1 MAEIRSIYKDYPP
14 FLNKN
19 QQDFLISELMDYIE
33 VHGINIRITNLEQ
46 DKKPIF
52 IHKNVPLTLYP
63 SLFPSIAFKKAKA
76 IQCDFNKLYAHIAND
91 EEFMCQIMENLIN
104 IDEFIRKLWDIH
116 LQTKKKGIVQP
127 ISLGIFRSDYLLE
140 ATQNSSPQLKQ
151 VEFNT
156 IASSMGS
163 FSSKISEMHKYLNS
177 IGAYGSCILKEEN
190 FPKNDSIKLLSE
202 GLANADRLYGGKD
215 TKILFVVEAH
225 DPFILDQR
233 CLEYELFQVH
243 GIQAYR
249 VSLHSIL
256 DSIELRQ
263 NDKALLFKSPNSKIE
278 EISVVYF
285 RTGYSPSHYPT
296 SIQWSARLLI
306 EESRAIK
313 CPTVITQLAGC
324 KKVQQVLCENNIINK
339 FLPENISKSL
349 KETFVSIYP
358 LNKSLSGQEAYHLLM
373 NNPQNYVLKPQRE
386 GGGNNIYGLNI
397 LSFLE
402 TISESQR
409 EQYILMEMIHPFLQ
423 TNTIVQNNELYHT
436 NVVNELG
443 IYGVILWD
451 RNGKIYHNIE
461 SGYLL
466 RTKDKDKNEG
476 GVMIG
481 CSSIDSC
488 VLIP

>member
-1 MAEIRSIYKDYPP
+1 MTDIKTIYKDYPP
-14 FLNKN
+14 FLDKN
-19 QQDFLISELMDYIE
+19 QQDFLISELMDYVE
-33 VHGINIRITNLEQ
+33 VHGINIRIKHSEQ
-46 DKKPIF
+46 DKKHF
-52 IHKNVPLTLYP
+52 FSHQNVPLTLYP
-63 SLFPSIAFKKAKA
+63 SLFPSIAFEKAKA
-76 IQCDFNKLYAHIAND
+76 IQCDFNKLYAFIAND
-91 EEFMCQIMENLIN
+91 EEFMCQVMENLIN
-104 IDEFIRKLWDIH
+104 IDDFIKKLWNIH
-116 LQTKKKGIVQP
+116 LEVKKKGIVQP

-177 IGAYGSCILKEEN
+177 IGAYGSYILKEEN
-190 FPKNDSIKLLSE
+190 FPKNDSIKLLTE
-202 GLANADRLYGGKD
+202 GLANANRLYGEKN
-215 TKILFVVEAH
+215 TKILFIVEPH
-225 DPFILDQR
+225 DSFILDQR

-249 VSLHSIL
+249 VFLHSIL
-256 DSIELRQ
+256 DFIELRK

-285 RTGYSPSHYPT
+285 RTGYSPNHYPS
-296 SIQWSARLLI
+296 SIEWSARSLI

-324 KKVQQVLCENNIINK
+324 KKVQQILCEKNIMNN
-339 FLPENISKSL
+339 
-349 KETFVSIYP
+349 
-358 LNKSLSGQEAYHLLM
+358 QEAYRLLM

-386 GGGNNIYGLNI
+386 GGGNNIYGLDI
-397 LSFLE
+397 PAFLK
-402 TISESQR
+402 TIPESQR
-409 EQYILMEMIHPFLQ
+409 EQYILMEMIHPFIQ
-423 TNTIVQNNELYHT
+423 TNTIIRNNESYHT
-436 NVVNELG
+436 NVINELG

-451 RNGKIYHNIE
+451 KNGGIYHNKE

-476 GVMIG
+476 GT
-481 CSSIDSC
+481 SSLSELPQKSHFYTII
-488 VLIP
+488 LNFTHGKNKLGHIN

>member
-1 MAEIRSIYKDYPP
+1 MKTICKNYPP
-14 FLNKN
+14 FLDKN
-19 QQDFLISELMDYIE
+19 QQDFLISELMDYIQ
-33 VHGINIRITNLEQ
+33 VHGINIRITHSEQ
-46 DKKPIF
+46 DKKHF
-52 IHKNVPLTLYP
+52 FNHQNVPLTLFP

-76 IQCDFNKLYAHIAND
+76 IQCDFNKLYAFVAND
-91 EEFMCQIMENLIN
+91 EEFMCQVMENLVN
-104 IDEFIRKLWDIH
+104 IDDFIKKLWDIH
-116 LQTKKKGIVQP
+116 LEVKKKGIVQP

-190 FPKNDSIKLLSE
+190 FPKNDSIKLLTE
-202 GLANADRLYGGKD
+202 GLANANRLYGEKN
-215 TKILFVVEAH
+215 TKILFIVEPH
-225 DPFILDQR
+225 DSFILDQR

-249 VSLHSIL
+249 VFLHSIL
-256 DSIELRQ
+256 DFIELRQ

-285 RTGYSPSHYPT
+285 RTGYSPNHYPS
-296 SIQWSARLLI
+296 SIEWSARLLI

-324 KKVQQVLCENNIINK
+324 KKVQQILCKKNIINK

-349 KETFVSIYP
+349 KETFVSIYA
-358 LNKSLSGQEAYHLLM
+358 LNRDLSGQEAYRLLM
-373 NNPQNYVLKPQRE
+373 NNPQNYILKPQRE

-397 LSFLE
+397 PTFLK
-402 TISESQR
+402 TIPESQR
-409 EQYILMEMIHPFLQ
+409 EQYILMEMIHPLLQ
-423 TNTIVQNNELYHT
+423 TNTIIQNNELHHT
-436 NVVNELG
+436 NVINELG
-443 IYGVILWD
+443 IYGVILWNK
-451 RNGKIYHNIE
+451 NGEIYHNKE

-488 VLIP
+488 VLVP